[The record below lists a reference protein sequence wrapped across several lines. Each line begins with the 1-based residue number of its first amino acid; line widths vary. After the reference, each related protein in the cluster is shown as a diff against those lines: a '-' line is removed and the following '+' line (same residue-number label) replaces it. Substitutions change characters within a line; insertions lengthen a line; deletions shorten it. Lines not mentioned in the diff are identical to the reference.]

1 MALRQGALEEL
12 GLKGIG
18 MARCTSIIRE
28 DARWLVE
35 EAGLP
40 LERLRGRT
48 LLLTGACGFLGAYV
62 LDVLA
67 AWNERQQEP
76 CRILALD
83 NFIVGLPER
92 IEHLRGRKD
101 IRFLSQ
107 DLIQPFTAPEP
118 IHAIF
123 HAAGV
128 ASPTFYRRFPLETI
142 DVNVGGT
149 RQLLELCRT
158 QPVAWML
165 HLSTSEIYGDPAP
178 EAIPT
183 REDYRGFVSC
193 TGPRACYDESKRL
206 SETLCSLYHQ
216 QYGVPV
222 KVGRPFNVYGPGQ
235 RIDDRRIVPD
245 LMQAAMKGEPLVL
258 LSDGRATRAF
268 CYLRDATWAMLLI
281 ALEGENGQAYNMG
294 NDREEVAMLTVA
306 ETLRDVAGLKEPVQY
321 QVSEDRHYLTDN
333 PQRRCPDLARIR
345 TLGPYEPKVN
355 LREGLGRTFRSYQ
368 EDMR

>member
-1 MALRQGALEEL
+1 
-12 GLKGIG
+12 
-18 MARCTSIIRE
+18 MARFTSIIRE
-28 DARWLVE
+28 DAQWLAE
-35 EAGLP
+35 HAGLP
-40 LERLRGRT
+40 LDRLRGRT

-67 AWNERQQEP
+67 HWNQGQERP
-76 CRILALD
+76 CRILAMD
-83 NFIVGLPER
+83 NFLVGLPER
-92 IEHLRGRKD
+92 IEHLKGRKD
-101 IRFLSQ
+101 IRFLPQ
-107 DLIQPFTAPEP
+107 DLTRPFQPDEP

-128 ASPTFYRRFPLETI
+128 ASPTFYRRFPMETI

-158 QPVAWML
+158 QPVEWML
-165 HLSTSEIYGDPAP
+165 HLSTSEIYGDPSP
-178 EAIPT
+178 DAIPT

-206 SETLCSLYHQ
+206 SETLCVLYHQ
-216 QYGVPV
+216 QYGVPI

-245 LMQAAMKGEPLVL
+245 LMQAAMQGEPLVL

-281 ALEGENGQAYNMG
+281 AMEGRGGEAYNMG
-294 NDREEVAMLTVA
+294 NDREEVSMLTVA
-306 ETLRDVAGLKEPVQY
+306 ETLREVAGLQAPVQY

-345 TLGPYEPKVN
+345 TLGPYEPKVS
-355 LREGLGRTFRSYQ
+355 LREGLDRTFRSYR
-368 EDMR
+368 EDQP

>member
-1 MALRQGALEEL
+1 
-12 GLKGIG
+12 
-18 MARCTSIIRE
+18 MARFTTVIRE
-28 DARWLVE
+28 DADWLVR

-40 LERLRGRT
+40 LHRLSGKT

-62 LDVLA
+62 LDFLAHWNLGQERPCRVLA
-67 AWNERQQEP
+67 M
-76 CRILALD
+76 D
-83 NFIVGLPER
+83 NFLVGLPER
-92 IEHLRGRKD
+92 IQHLQGRED
-101 IRFLSQ
+101 IQFLSH
-107 DLIQPFTAPEP
+107 DLTKPFVPQEP

-158 QPVAWML
+158 QPVEWML

-206 SETLCSLYHQ
+206 SETLCVLYHQ
-216 QYGVPV
+216 QYGVPI

-245 LMQAAMKGEPLVL
+245 MMQSALKGEPLVL
-258 LSDGRATRAF
+258 LSDGSATRSF
-268 CYLRDATWAMLLI
+268 CYLRDATWAMFLI
-281 ALEGENGQAYNMG
+281 GLEGLPGEAYNMG
-294 NDREEVAMLTVA
+294 NDREEVSMLRVA
-306 ETLRDVAGLKEPVQY
+306 ETVRDAAGLPPVQY
-321 QVSEDRHYLTDN
+321 QRSEDRHYLTDN
-333 PQRRCPDLARIR
+333 PQRRCPDLAKIR
-345 TLGPYEPKVN
+345 TLGRYEPQV
-355 LREGLGRTFRSYQ
+355 LLQEGLTRTLRSYR
-368 EDMR
+368 EDIP

>member
-1 MALRQGALEEL
+1 
-12 GLKGIG
+12 
-18 MARCTSIIRE
+18 MARWTSVIGE
-28 DARWLVE
+28 DTRWLAA

-40 LERLRGRT
+40 LDRLRGRT
-48 LLLTGACGFLGAYV
+48 VLLTGACGFLGAYV

-67 AWNERQQEP
+67 QWNTGQDLP

-83 NFIVGLPER
+83 KFRVGLPER
-92 IEHLRGRKD
+92 VEHLQNRRD

-107 DLIQPFTAPEP
+107 DLAEPWQPDEP
-118 IHAIF
+118 VHAII
-123 HAAGV
+123 HAAGI

-158 QPVAWML
+158 QPVEWML
-165 HLSTSEIYGDPAP
+165 HLSTSEIYGDPSA

-206 SETLCSLYHQ
+206 SETLATLYHQ

-245 LMQAAMKGEPLVL
+245 LMQAALQGGPLVL

-268 CYLRDATWAMLLI
+268 CYLRDATWALLLI
-281 ALEGENGQAYNMG
+281 GLQGCPGEAYNMG
-294 NDREEVAMLTVA
+294 NDLEEVAMLQVA
-306 ETLRDVAGLKEPVQY
+306 ETLREVAGIDAPVQY
-321 QVSEDRHYLTDN
+321 QVSEDRDYLTDN
-333 PQRRCPDLARIR
+333 PQRRCPDLARLR
-345 TLGPYEPKVN
+345 ALGPYQPLVG
-355 LREGLGRTFRSYQ
+355 LREGLERTLRSYR
-368 EDMR
+368 EDRR